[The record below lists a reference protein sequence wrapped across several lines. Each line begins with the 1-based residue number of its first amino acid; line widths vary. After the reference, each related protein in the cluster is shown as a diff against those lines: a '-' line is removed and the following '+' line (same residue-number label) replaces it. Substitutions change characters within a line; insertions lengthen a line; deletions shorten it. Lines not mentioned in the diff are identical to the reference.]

1 MADTKALMT
10 PIRIRGIEIR
20 NRVLMPAMDTNYG
33 DSNGFL
39 TPRMQA
45 HYVERAKGG
54 VGLIVTEALS
64 ACAPEGRISG
74 AQILINDDRSVSRFL
89 YLTDSVHAFGARI
102 LAQLHHGGFKAAP
115 AFNEGREAVTA
126 SSEAG
131 KGGRTLTIEEI
142 KKIQDGF
149 VHAAK
154 NASKAGFDGIELH
167 AAHGYLINQFYSP
180 ATNFRT
186 DEYGG
191 SLENRFRFLR
201 EIIEGIRKE
210 LPGKFILGVRLGVW
224 ETVENGLTE
233 EEALQMAEW
242 CQDAGADMINLSAGH
257 VAAPNHGTLSQ
268 WDGHQNRIELVRR
281 FKQKLDIPV
290 SIVGK
295 FRDPE
300 ECSRMISEG
309 DTDFVTIGRQ
319 MLSDPHWCN
328 KVLTGKLDEI
338 RPCLNCNE
346 GCISRLITIEGD
358 VRCVMNPYVGYD
370 DKYNEHNPIPA
381 AAPKNIAVIGGGP
394 AGMQF
399 AITASARGHQV
410 TIFEKADRLGGQ
422 MHLAAMTP
430 FKDDMK
436 RATKWFIGETQRS
449 KAKIVLNQEV
459 SARELIEGGYDR
471 VVIACGSVPNQPP
484 IPGIERAADFKST
497 LEAGTDALPEN
508 QSVTIIGGGTVGCE
522 IAHLLVERGCE
533 VTVLEML
540 PDFCNGMEA
549 THKWLLLN
557 QLRKTASLA
566 CGVQTKEITD
576 NSVIYIDADGN
587 EKSAPAQTVIYSTGQ
602 RPAGAELM
610 EQLTQAG
617 ILAYR
622 LGEAIS
628 TPGNIRTATRSALEL
643 AYSM

>member
-1 MADTKALMT
+1 MADTKALMS
-10 PIRIRGIEIR
+10 PVRIRGIEIR

-74 AQILINDDRSVSRFL
+74 AQVLINDDRSVSRFL

-115 AFNEGREAVTA
+115 AFNGDAEAVTA
-126 SSEAG
+126 SAEAG
-131 KGGRTLTIEEI
+131 KGGRTLTIPEI
-142 KKIQDGF
+142 KKIQEGF
-149 VHAAK
+149 VHSAQNAA
-154 NASKAGFDGIELH
+154 KAGFDGIELH

-180 ATNFRT
+180 STNFRT

-191 SLENRFRFLR
+191 SLENRFRFLK
-201 EIIEGIRKE
+201 EIIEAIRKA

-233 EEALQMAEW
+233 EEAIQMAKW
-242 CQDAGADMINLSAGH
+242 CQEAGADMINLSAGH
-257 VAAPNHGTLSQ
+257 VVAPNHGTLSQ
-268 WDGHQNRIELVRR
+268 WDTHQHRIELARR
-281 FKQKLDIPV
+281 FKEALDIPV

-295 FRDPE
+295 FRDPQ
-300 ECSRMISEG
+300 ECSRMIENG

-328 KVLTGKLDEI
+328 KVLTGRLDEI

-346 GCISRLITIEGD
+346 GCISRLIGVEGD

-370 DKYNEHNPIPA
+370 DKYNEHNPVPTA
-381 AAPKNIAVIGGGP
+381 TPQKIAVIGGGP

-399 AITASARGHQV
+399 AITASARGHNV
-410 TIFEKADRLGGQ
+410 TVYEKAGKLGGQ

-430 FKDDMK
+430 FKEDMEK
-436 RATKWFIGETQRS
+436 AVKWFIGETECSNAQ
-449 KAKIVLNQEV
+449 IVLNREV
-459 SARELIEGGYDR
+459 TAQELIEGEYDR
-471 VVIACGSVPNQPP
+471 VVIACGSVPNCPP
-484 IPGIERAADFKST
+484 IPGIERGKDFKSL
-497 LEAGTDALPEN
+497 LEAGTAALPEN
-508 QSVTIIGGGTVGCE
+508 ESVTIIGGGTVGCE
-522 IAHLLVERGCE
+522 IAHLLVERGCK

-540 PDFCNGMEA
+540 PDFCNGMEP
-549 THKWLLLN
+549 THKWLLLSH
-557 QLRKTASLA
+557 LRETATLA
-566 CGVQTKEITD
+566 SGVQTKEITE
-576 NSVIYIDADGN
+576 NSVVYIDADGN
-587 EKSAPAQTVIYSTGQ
+587 EQKAPAQMVIYSTGQ
-602 RPAGAELM
+602 RPAGTEMVQELAE
-610 EQLTQAG
+610 AG
-617 ILAYR
+617 ILANR
-622 LGEAIS
+622 LGEALA